1 MAEAVVYGG
10 RREQEQEEVEDFD
23 GDFKNYMD
31 TELHWSRLKSSD
43 NFVDLNP
50 NATAISEVRDKLRQ
64 AFHKLILYPELNESL
79 VQFWAPTTEALEGRT
94 LLSTQN
100 QPFALGKTSDKLGL
114 CEYRMISKECKFYV
128 DRKSGEQEEE
138 QLGLPGRVFLYQLH
152 ESAPNVE
159 HYSVNEYPQSH
170 LGSHCPIKAAWA
182 VPVFEHSSQT
192 CVGVLELVSSMENVA
207 FWYRR
212 SFLGN
217 LDRVFQVFKA
227 DWIRCAN
234 LFVKANYYW

>member
-1 MAEAVVYGG
+1 M
-10 RREQEQEEVEDFD
+10 
-23 GDFKNYMD
+23 
-31 TELHWSRLKSSD
+31 
-43 NFVDLNP
+43 DLNP

-159 HYSVNEYPQSH
+159 HYSVNEYPQRH

-217 LDRVFQVFKA
+217 LDRVFQVCHRIENFHVLVTFITSFLLVLNPLLLFLACLRRNRLCFPFFKRMGQF
-227 DWIRCAN
+227 IFLVLNCN
-234 LFVKANYYW
+234 TNV